1 MASSTETLPGQ
12 PVPGSTVRRFTARLA
27 NPSWWPFGLVFAG
40 ATGILAARMLSWPA
54 APSEDAWS
62 YTLSGQALAAFR
74 RPSLTYTYTTP
85 KPLATW
91 LALLVS
97 PVTPTRAMAVVTVL
111 CAAMLVTATFVYGYR
126 QGGGALAAC
135 VAVWALAA
143 LPAYPY
149 AFYTEQTD
157 VMSAGLLV
165 TAIVTTRR
173 PRMAC
178 LILLGL
184 LRPQAWILAG
194 IAGYLGAGGSRLR
207 RAGVGAGY
215 AAVAPVLWLVSDAI
229 VYGNPLASYDTN
241 NRINHGV
248 PWHSVEVAVRYFG
261 SALRAD
267 SGQVVL
273 VAGLLGFGVAAVQRR
288 WRPDP
293 FLACVVVVL
302 PLTLIA
308 TWLHLPY
315 NTRYTFPA
323 AVLLPLGCA
332 HLAGL
337 VPLPQWLRSRAVAA
351 ALVSLAILA
360 WGAHTMPRAIY
371 LRHVAKFTT
380 TALHSAPQVSRA
392 LGCGTVGVDAHPQ
405 SWFFTIRLAGMT
417 RRPLTDFR
425 WGKRLTGPA
434 DAAQTNAVIIGPHPT
449 PSIAAWVSN
458 QGWHATPITLGK
470 LWMSPKCG

>member
-1 MASSTETLPGQ
+1 MASTTEMLPGQ
-12 PVPGSTVRRFTARLA
+12 QVPESTVRRFTARLA
-27 NPSWWPFGLVFAG
+27 NPGWWPAGLVFAG
-40 ATGILAARMLSWPA
+40 SVGILATRMLQWPP

-62 YTLSGQALAAFR
+62 YTLSGQALAAFS
-74 RPSLTYTYTTP
+74 RPSLTFTFTTP

-91 LALLVS
+91 LALVVS
-97 PVTPTRAMAVVTVL
+97 PITPTRAMAVVTVL
-111 CAAMLVTATFVYGYR
+111 CAAMLVTSIFIYGYR
-126 QGGGALAAC
+126 QGGALAAF

-157 VMSAGLLV
+157 VMSAALLV

-207 RAGVGAGY
+207 RAVVGTAYG
-215 AAVAPVLWLVSDAI
+215 AVAPVLWLLSDAI

-241 NRINHGV
+241 NRINGGV

-261 SALRAD
+261 NALRAD
-267 SGQVVL
+267 TGKLVL
-273 VAGLLGFGVAAVQRR
+273 VAGLLGFGVAAVQRK

-293 FLACVVVVL
+293 FLACVIVVL
-302 PLTLIA
+302 PLTLVA

-315 NTRYTFPA
+315 NTRYTFLA

-337 VPLPQWLRSRAVAA
+337 VPVPQWIRSRAVAA
-351 ALVSLAILA
+351 ALLSLAILA

-380 TALHSAPQVSRA
+380 MALHSAPPVSRA
-392 LGCGTVGVDAHPQ
+392 LACGTLGVDARPH
-405 SWFFTIRLAGMT
+405 SWFFTIRLAGIT
-417 RRPLTDFR
+417 RYPLSDFR
-425 WGKRLTGPA
+425 WAKRMIGPA
-434 DAAQTNAVIIGPHPT
+434 DVAQTNAVILGPHPT
-449 PSIAAWVSN
+449 PSIAAWVSSH
-458 QGWHATPITLGK
+458 GWRRTPITLGT
-470 LWMSPKCG
+470 LWTSPKCG